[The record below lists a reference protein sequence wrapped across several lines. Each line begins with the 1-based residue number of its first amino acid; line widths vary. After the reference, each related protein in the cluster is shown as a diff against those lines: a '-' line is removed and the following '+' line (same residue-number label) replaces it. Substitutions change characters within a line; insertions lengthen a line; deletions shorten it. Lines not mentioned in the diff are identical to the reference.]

1 MNFQTLKLGEKEFV
15 VIDRSEF
22 DRLLDRA
29 HELPPLPKPDADGNV
44 PAVAYARASLARK
57 LILQRLDARLTQK
70 QLAGLAG
77 VRMETISRLETGK
90 HTPDL
95 ATLDKID
102 KALNHGARNRP
113 SARASTTK
121 RAYKQA

>member
-1 MNFQTLKLGEKEFV
+1 MTFQTLRLGEKEFV
-15 VIDRSEF
+15 VIDRSDF
-22 DRLLDRA
+22 DRLMDRA
-29 HELPPLPKPDADGNV
+29 HELPPLPKRDANGNV

-57 LILQRLDARLTQK
+57 LILQRLSAGLTQRD
-70 QLAGLAG
+70 LANLAG

-102 KALNHGARNRP
+102 RALT
-113 SARASTTK
+113 RAAAAPGSPRGSTTK
-121 RAYKQA
+121 RARRPA